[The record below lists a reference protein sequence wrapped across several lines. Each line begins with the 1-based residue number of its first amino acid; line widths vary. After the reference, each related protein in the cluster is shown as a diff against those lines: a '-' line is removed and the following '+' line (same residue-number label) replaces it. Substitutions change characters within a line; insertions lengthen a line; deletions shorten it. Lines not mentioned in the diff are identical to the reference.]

1 MENERIIL
9 LVSCFLSLGIFVFR
23 YKYDLYGS
31 KIPEP
36 WFSVVLFF
44 LLISLAALPVSLYNT
59 HFFPEN
65 AKNFMK
71 FIPIFAII
79 IEIRFRKK

>member
-9 LVSCFLSLGIFVFR
+9 LVSSFLSLGIFLSRHKFN
-23 YKYDLYGS
+23 LYGS

-44 LLISLAALPVSLYNT
+44 LLISFTALPVSLYNT
-59 HFFPEN
+59 HFFSEN
-65 AKNFMK
+65 AKSFLK
-71 FIPIFAII
+71 FIPILATVV
-79 IEIRFRKK
+79 EIRFRTK